1 MRWIKYVLAGCIL
14 AVLVSLA
21 GFAANQPAIAQQT
34 QDRQALSS
42 AIGSQ
47 VTIALGRPEATASTG
62 GSGANSFSGV
72 SGKLV
77 SFDDQWLVVEMPAD
91 NQFDHIWVERS
102 RVIYVGSKRGQ

>member
-1 MRWIKYVLAGCIL
+1 MRWMKYLLAGCLL
-14 AVLVSLA
+14 ALLVSLL
-21 GFAANQPAIAQQT
+21 GFAANQPAVAQQT
-34 QDRQALSS
+34 QDRQALTS

-47 VTIALGRPEATASTG
+47 VTIALGRPEATANTG
-62 GSGANSFSGV
+62 GGANSFSGV
-72 SGKLV
+72 TGKLV